1 VSEVKIYRVTGKMRI
16 GDTWQK
22 FTMEIRALKK
32 EHALEKVYSDLGSRH
47 KLKRVHIRIEKV
59 EEISPDEVTRPHII
73 QLLRLIS

>member
-1 VSEVKIYRVTGKMRI
+1 MSEVKIYRVTGKMRI

-47 KLKRVHIRIEKV
+47 KLKRVHIHIEKV